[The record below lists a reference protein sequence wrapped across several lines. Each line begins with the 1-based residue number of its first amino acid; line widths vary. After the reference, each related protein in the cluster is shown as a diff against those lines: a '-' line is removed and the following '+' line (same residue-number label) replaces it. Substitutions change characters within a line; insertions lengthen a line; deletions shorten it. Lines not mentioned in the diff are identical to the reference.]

1 MMSDQFENF
10 INRFSKWMNCV
21 SRFVAASFSDNPD
34 QKEIMLSDRLE
45 FFTHSFAK
53 WAGSASGF
61 VAALLSILVWFVAG
75 LFYGFS
81 HSWGNGISIYIGVI
95 TFLMVFLIQRGQ
107 NKELS
112 ILQVKL
118 NELIAV
124 TKHADNRL
132 INVEDLTEKEIS
144 EVQEIHHKI
153 GEEDTVSNNYFNVDK
168 ITPLI

>member
-1 MMSDQFENF
+1 MM
-10 INRFSKWMNCV
+10 I
-21 SRFVAASFSDNPD
+21 
-34 QKEIMLSDRLE
+34 SDRLE
-45 FFTHSFAK
+45 IFTHRFSK

-61 VAALLSILVWFVAG
+61 VAALLSILLWLVVG
-75 LFYGFS
+75 LGYGFS
-81 HSWGNGISIYIGVI
+81 QGWERGLSIYIGVI

-144 EVQEIHHKI
+144 VVQEIHHKI
-153 GEEDTVSNNYFNVDK
+153 GAEDTG
-168 ITPLI
+168 

>member
-1 MMSDQFENF
+1 MMISEQFEIF
-10 INRFSKWMNCV
+10 IGRLPKWV
-21 SRFVAASFSDNPD
+21 GRLREFVGALLPSDFD
-34 QKEIMLSDRLE
+34 QKEMISEQLE
-45 FFTHSFAK
+45 IFTHRFSK

-61 VAALLSILVWFVAG
+61 VAALLSILVLLLAG
-75 LFYGFS
+75 VVYGFS
-81 HSWGNGISIYIGVI
+81 QGWERGLSIYIGVI

-124 TKHADNRL
+124 SKHADNRL

-144 EVQEIHHKI
+144 VVQEIHHKI
-153 GEEDTVSNNYFNVDK
+153 GAEDTG
-168 ITPLI
+168 

>member
-1 MMSDQFENF
+1 MMISDQLEIF
-10 INRFSKWMNCV
+10 IRRLPKWTGKL
-21 SRFVAASFSDNPD
+21 SEFVASRVSDGFD
-34 QKEIMLSDRLE
+34 QKEMMISDRLE
-45 FFTHSFAK
+45 IFTHRFSK

-61 VAALLSILVWFVAG
+61 VAALLSIVVLLLAG
-75 LFYGFS
+75 VVYGFS
-81 HSWGNGISIYIGVI
+81 QGWERGLSIYIGVI

-144 EVQEIHHKI
+144 VVQEIHHKI
-153 GEEDTVSNNYFNVDK
+153 GAEDTG
-168 ITPLI
+168 

>member
-1 MMSDQFENF
+1 MMISDQL
-10 INRFSKWMNCV
+10 
-21 SRFVAASFSDNPD
+21 
-34 QKEIMLSDRLE
+34 EI
-45 FFTHSFAK
+45 FTHRFAK

-61 VAALLSILVWFVAG
+61 FAALLSILVWLVVG
-75 LFYGFS
+75 VGYGFS
-81 HSWGNGISIYIGVI
+81 QGWESGLTIYIGVI

-132 INVEDLTEKEIS
+132 INVEELTEKEIS
-144 EVQEIHHKI
+144 EVQAIHRKI
-153 GEEDTVSNNYFNVDK
+153 GTEDTEIK
-168 ITPLI
+168 M

>member
-1 MMSDQFENF
+1 MMKSDQLE
-10 INRFSKWMNCV
+10 ILISRFSKWANSV
-21 SRFVAASFSDNPD
+21 SGFVAALLSDDVD
-34 QKEIMLSDRLE
+34 QKEIISDRLE
-45 FFTHSFAK
+45 IFTHRFAK
-53 WAGSASGF
+53 WTGSASGF
-61 VAALLSILVWFVAG
+61 VAALLSILVLFVAG
-75 LFYGFS
+75 LIYGFS
-81 HSWGNGISIYIGVI
+81 QDWERGLSIYIGVI

-144 EVQEIHHKI
+144 AVQEIHHKI
-153 GEEDTVSNNYFNVDK
+153 GEEDS
-168 ITPLI
+168 

>member
-1 MMSDQFENF
+1 MISDQLE
-10 INRFSKWMNCV
+10 IVISRFSKWAG
-21 SRFVAASFSDNPD
+21 SASEFVAALLSDDFD
-34 QKEIMLSDRLE
+34 QKEMIISDRLE
-45 FFTHSFAK
+45 IFTHRFAK

-61 VAALLSILVWFVAG
+61 VAALLSILVWLVAG
-75 LFYGFS
+75 SVYGFTYG
-81 HSWGNGISIYIGVI
+81 WERGLSIYIGVI

-144 EVQEIHHKI
+144 VVQEIHHKI
-153 GEEDTVSNNYFNVDK
+153 GAEETG
-168 ITPLI
+168 

>member
-1 MMSDQFENF
+1 MMISDQLEIF
-10 INRFSKWMNCV
+10 IRRLPKLAGRLSE
-21 SRFVAASFSDNPD
+21 FVAALFPGGFD
-34 QKEIMLSDRLE
+34 QKEMISDQLE
-45 FFTHSFAK
+45 IFTHRFSK

-61 VAALLSILVWFVAG
+61 VAALLSILVWLLAG
-75 LFYGFS
+75 LVYGFS
-81 HSWGNGISIYIGVI
+81 HGWERGLSIYIGII

-144 EVQEIHHKI
+144 VVQEIHHKI
-153 GEEDTVSNNYFNVDK
+153 GAEDTV
-168 ITPLI
+168 

>member
-1 MMSDQFENF
+1 MKSDQLE
-10 INRFSKWMNCV
+10 ILISRFSKW
-21 SRFVAASFSDNPD
+21 AS
-34 QKEIMLSDRLE
+34 
-45 FFTHSFAK
+45 
-53 WAGSASGF
+53 SASGF
-61 VAALLSILVWFVAG
+61 VAALLSDDVDQKEMISDRLEIFTHRFAKWTGSASGFVAALFSILVLFVAG
-75 LFYGFS
+75 LIYGFS
-81 HSWGNGISIYIGVI
+81 QDWERGLSIYIGVI

-144 EVQEIHHKI
+144 AVQEIHHKI
-153 GEEDTVSNNYFNVDK
+153 GEEDS
-168 ITPLI
+168 

>member
-1 MMSDQFENF
+1 MMLSDQLEIF
-10 INRFSKWMNCV
+10 IRRLPKWAGKLTE
-21 SRFVAASFSDNPD
+21 FVAALLSDGFD
-34 QKEIMLSDRLE
+34 QKEMMISDRLE
-45 FFTHSFAK
+45 IFTHRFSK

-61 VAALLSILVWFVAG
+61 VAALLSIVVLLLAG
-75 LFYGFS
+75 VVYGFS
-81 HSWGNGISIYIGVI
+81 QGWERGLSIYIGVI

-124 TKHADNRL
+124 SKHADNRL

-144 EVQEIHHKI
+144 VVQEIHHKI
-153 GEEDTVSNNYFNVDK
+153 GSEDTG
-168 ITPLI
+168 

>member
-1 MMSDQFENF
+1 MRQKTAERPS
-10 INRFSKWMNCV
+10 
-21 SRFVAASFSDNPD
+21 SFT
-34 QKEIMLSDRLE
+34 ML
-45 FFTHSFAK
+45 
-53 WAGSASGF
+53 SASGF
-61 VAALLSILVWFVAG
+61 VAALLSILVLLLAG
-75 LFYGFS
+75 VVYGFS
-81 HSWGNGISIYIGVI
+81 QGWERGLSIYIGVI

-144 EVQEIHHKI
+144 VVQEIHHKI
-153 GEEDTVSNNYFNVDK
+153 GAEDT
-168 ITPLI
+168 

>member
-1 MMSDQFENF
+1 MMKSDQLE
-10 INRFSKWMNCV
+10 ILISRFSKWAD
-21 SRFVAASFSDNPD
+21 SASGFIAALLSGDSD
-34 QKEIMLSDRLE
+34 QQEMISDRLE
-45 FFTHSFAK
+45 VFTHRFAK
-53 WAGSASGF
+53 WTGSASGF
-61 VAALLSILVWFVAG
+61 VAALLSILVLFVAG
-75 LFYGFS
+75 LIYGFS
-81 HSWGNGISIYIGVI
+81 QDWERGLSIYIGVI

-144 EVQEIHHKI
+144 AVQEIHHKI
-153 GEEDTVSNNYFNVDK
+153 GEEDT
-168 ITPLI
+168 

>member
-1 MMSDQFENF
+1 MKSDQLE
-10 INRFSKWMNCV
+10 ILISRFSKWAD
-21 SRFVAASFSDNPD
+21 SSSGFVAALFSGDSD
-34 QKEIMLSDRLE
+34 QQEMISDRLE
-45 FFTHSFAK
+45 IFTHRFAK
-53 WAGSASGF
+53 WTGSASGF
-61 VAALLSILVWFVAG
+61 VAALLSILVLFVAG
-75 LFYGFS
+75 LIFGFS
-81 HSWGNGISIYIGVI
+81 QDWERGLSIYIGVI

-144 EVQEIHHKI
+144 AVQEIHHKI
-153 GEEDTVSNNYFNVDK
+153 GEEDA
-168 ITPLI
+168 

>member
-1 MMSDQFENF
+1 MISDQLEIFM
-10 INRFSKWMNCV
+10 RRLPKWV
-21 SRFVAASFSDNPD
+21 GSTTEFVAALLSDGFD
-34 QKEIMLSDRLE
+34 QKEMMISDRLE
-45 FFTHSFAK
+45 IFTHSFAK

-61 VAALLSILVWFVAG
+61 VAALLSILLCLVVG
-75 LFYGFS
+75 LGYGFS
-81 HSWGNGISIYIGVI
+81 QGWERGLSIYIGVI

-144 EVQEIHHKI
+144 VVQDIHHKI
-153 GEEDTVSNNYFNVDK
+153 GAEDT
-168 ITPLI
+168 

>member
-1 MMSDQFENF
+1 
-10 INRFSKWMNCV
+10 
-21 SRFVAASFSDNPD
+21 
-34 QKEIMLSDRLE
+34 
-45 FFTHSFAK
+45 
-53 WAGSASGF
+53 
-61 VAALLSILVWFVAG
+61 
-75 LFYGFS
+75 
-81 HSWGNGISIYIGVI
+81 
-95 TFLMVFLIQRGQ
+95 MVFLIQRGQ

-153 GEEDTVSNNYFNVDK
+153 GEEVIISDNSFNVDK
-168 ITPLI
+168 LRP

>member
-1 MMSDQFENF
+1 MGYA
-10 INRFSKWMNCV
+10 MNSLV
-21 SRFVAASFSDNPD
+21 
-34 QKEIMLSDRLE
+34 KEMILSDRLE
-45 FFTHSFAK
+45 FFTHRFAK

-61 VAALLSILVWFVAG
+61 VVALLSIGVCFVAG
-75 LFYGFS
+75 LYYDFS
-81 HSWGNGISIYIGVI
+81 QGWERVLSIYIGVI

-153 GEEDTVSNNYFNVDK
+153 GAED
-168 ITPLI
+168 

>member
-1 MMSDQFENF
+1 MMKSDQLE
-10 INRFSKWMNCV
+10 ILISRFSKWAD
-21 SRFVAASFSDNPD
+21 SASGFAAALLSDGFD
-34 QKEIMLSDRLE
+34 QKEMMLSARLE
-45 FFTHSFAK
+45 IFTHRFSK

-61 VAALLSILVWFVAG
+61 VAALLSILVWLIAG
-75 LFYGFS
+75 LVYGFS
-81 HSWGNGISIYIGVI
+81 MDWERGLSIYIGVI

-144 EVQEIHHKI
+144 AVQEIHHKI
-153 GEEDTVSNNYFNVDK
+153 GEED
-168 ITPLI
+168 I